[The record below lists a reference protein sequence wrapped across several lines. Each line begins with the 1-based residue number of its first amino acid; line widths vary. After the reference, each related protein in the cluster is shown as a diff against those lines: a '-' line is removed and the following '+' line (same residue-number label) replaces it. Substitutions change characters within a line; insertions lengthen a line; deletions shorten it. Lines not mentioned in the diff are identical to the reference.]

1 MEFFEAKNISKAFNH
16 KTILEDISFTIN
28 KGELLSMIGSSG
40 CGKTTLLRMM
50 IGLETPDKGRMFLE
64 GNDITDL
71 HPSKR
76 SMGIVFQNYSL
87 FENMNVLENVAY
99 PLRNKTKI
107 SKEESVKQA
116 MEMLEMVKLT
126 DCKDKYPAQLSG
138 GQRQRVA
145 IVRTLALKPEIIL
158 FDEPMS
164 ALDANI
170 RLSLQKELKALQ
182 KRIKTTMVYV
192 THDVEEAYLLSDRIM
207 ILDHGVIQQLDT
219 PENIFNNPANE
230 FVREFVNGHIL
241 EKYEALERVVPH
253 WLPSLP

>member
-1 MEFFEAKNISKAFNH
+1 MEFFEAKNISKSFNG
-16 KTILEDISFTIN
+16 KKVLENINFTIN

-50 IGLETPDKGRMFLE
+50 IGLETPDTGRMYLE

-71 HPSKR
+71 HPSER

-107 SKEESVKQA
+107 SKEESIKQA

-207 ILDHGVIQQLDT
+207 VMDHGIIHQLDT
-219 PENIFNNPANE
+219 PENIFVNPAND
-230 FVREFVNGHIL
+230 FVREFVKGHIL
-241 EKYEALERVVPH
+241 EKYEALESVVPNA
-253 WLPSLP
+253 

>member
-1 MEFFEAKNISKAFNH
+1 MEFFEAKNISKSFNG
-16 KTILEDISFTIN
+16 KKVLENINFTIN

-50 IGLETPDKGRMFLE
+50 IGLETPDTGRMYLE

-107 SKEESVKQA
+107 SKEESIKQA

-207 ILDHGVIQQLDT
+207 VMEQGIIQQLDT
-219 PENIFNNPANE
+219 PENIFKNPANE
-230 FVREFVNGHIL
+230 FVKEFVNGHIL

-253 WLPSLP
+253 V

>member
-1 MEFFEAKNISKAFNH
+1 MEFFEAKNISKSFNG
-16 KTILEDISFTIN
+16 KKVLENINFTIN

-50 IGLETPDKGRMFLE
+50 IGLETPDTGRMYLE

-107 SKEESVKQA
+107 SKEESIKQA

-207 ILDHGVIQQLDT
+207 VMEQGIIQQLDT
-219 PENIFNNPANE
+219 PENIFKNPANE

-253 WLPSLP
+253 V

>member
-1 MEFFEAKNISKAFNH
+1 MEFFEAKNISKSFNG
-16 KTILEDISFTIN
+16 KKVLENINFTIN

-50 IGLETPDKGRMFLE
+50 IGLETPDTGRMYLE

-107 SKEESVKQA
+107 SKEESIKQA

-207 ILDHGVIQQLDT
+207 VMDHGIIHQLDT
-219 PENIFNNPANE
+219 PENIFVNPAND
-230 FVREFVNGHIL
+230 FVREFVKGHIL
-241 EKYEALERVVPH
+241 EKYEALESVVPNA
-253 WLPSLP
+253 

>member
-1 MEFFEAKNISKAFNH
+1 
-16 KTILEDISFTIN
+16 
-28 KGELLSMIGSSG
+28 MIGSSG

-50 IGLETPDKGRMFLE
+50 IGLETPDSGRMYLE
-64 GNDITDL
+64 NKDITDL

-87 FENMNVLENVAY
+87 FENMTVLENVSY
-99 PLRNKTKI
+99 PLRNQTKVSKSESI
-107 SKEESVKQA
+107 SQA
-116 MEMLEMVKLT
+116 MKMLEMVKLT
-126 DCKDKYPAQLSG
+126 DCVDKYPAQLSG

-145 IVRTLALKPEIIL
+145 IVRTLALNPEIIL

-170 RLSLQKELKALQ
+170 RLSLQKELKDLQ
-182 KRIKTTMVYV
+182 HRIKTTMVYV

-207 ILDHGVIQQLDT
+207 IMEQGVIQQMDT
-219 PENIFNNPANE
+219 PERIFNNPAND

-241 EKYEALERVVPH
+241 EKYNALERVVPH
-253 WLPSLP
+253 V

>member
-1 MEFFEAKNISKAFNH
+1 MSEFFEARNITKHFN
-16 KTILEDISFTIN
+16 KKLILNDVSFTVN
-28 KGELLSMIGSSG
+28 KGELMSIIGPSG

-50 IGLETPDKGRMFLE
+50 IGLETADSGRMYLE
-64 GNDITDL
+64 GQDITDL

-76 SMGIVFQNYSL
+76 NMGIVFQNYSL

-99 PLRNKTKI
+99 PLRNKRKI

-116 MEMLEMVKLT
+116 LELLEMVKLT
-126 DCKDKYPAQLSG
+126 DEQKKYPAQLSG

-145 IVRTLALKPEIIL
+145 IIRTLALQPDIIL

-170 RLSLQKELKALQ
+170 RLTLQKELKALQ
-182 KRIKTTMVYV
+182 KRTHTTMCYV

-207 ILDHGVIQQLDT
+207 IIDEGVIQQLDT
-219 PENIFNNPANE
+219 PTNIFVNPAND

-241 EKYEALERVVPH
+241 DKMESLESVVPH
-253 WLPSLP
+253 V

>member
-1 MEFFEAKNISKAFNH
+1 MEFFEAKDISKSFNG
-16 KTILEDISFTIN
+16 KKVLENINFTIN

-50 IGLETPDKGRMFLE
+50 IGLETPDTGRMYLE

-107 SKEESVKQA
+107 SKEESIKQA

-145 IVRTLALKPEIIL
+145 IVRTLALNPEIIL

-207 ILDHGVIQQLDT
+207 VMDHGIIHQLDT
-219 PENIFNNPANE
+219 PENIFVNPAND
-230 FVREFVNGHIL
+230 FVREFVKGHIL
-241 EKYEALERVVPH
+241 EKYEALESVVPNV
-253 WLPSLP
+253 